1 MTKTVD
7 KLTPADWQRMD
18 IAELI
23 DRNESANWSDMGC
36 YKTSTALWT
45 HDYKVK
51 RDKIDVPSILVITN
65 RSGKG
70 AFFRD
75 IPKTTD
81 GYTILNVDT
90 NKVSMVIGGRSLKI
104 GKDYP
109 AEVKVP
115 HITVTHYH
123 VFQKCNTGK
132 TQECPDCKG
141 IGLQE
146 FRWVRNKEG
155 KMDKVGIP
163 CDTCNM
169 KGNLPL
175 PDTQGDRLLK
185 KHWDVVIVDEAHRM
199 KNPDTHW
206 TKNIK
211 KLKCTYKHIM
221 TGTGFINRPDEIF
234 SLLQFLDPQK
244 YTSFWDFRGYFC
256 EIDDWS
262 GWAVVK
268 GVLPHRKDEFR
279 KLVREFGP
287 RREKTEVLKHLTEPV
302 YEEKVVAL
310 SPTQRRMYNDIKHEL
325 ETLDQQGYPITSPNV
340 LSQLNRLRQVCVAT
354 PEVVSEYYDEK
365 EERRVI
371 EIRLVEP
378 SSKLDAFMEVLDG
391 LRWDDESRQ
400 QIVVFSNFNDPLELL
415 TKRLETAKVPYIW
428 MQAKDN
434 DDTRFRKWY
443 QDWPTKEHQV
453 FLSTVSLGG
462 ESIDLTSA
470 QYVCFLDQSWSPKDN
485 NQARDRIWRPG
496 QVNTPVVI
504 NLFAE
509 DTVDYYVLD
518 KLKTKQNWFNE
529 IFGRENTTG
538 LESEAMSDALNIAF
552 G

>member
-1 MTKTVD
+1 MAAKTAD
-7 KLTPADWQRMD
+7 KLVPADWQRTD
-18 IAELI
+18 ISELI
-23 DRNESANWSDMGC
+23 ERDVSANWSDMGC

-51 RDKIDVPSILVITN
+51 RDEIEVPSILVITT
-65 RSGKG
+65 RGGKG

-81 GYTILNVDT
+81 GYTIINVDT
-90 NKVSMVIGGRSLKI
+90 KRVSMVINGRSLKI
-104 GKDYP
+104 GSKFPD
-109 AEVKVP
+109 EVKVP
-115 HITVTHYH
+115 HIVVTHYN
-123 VFQKCNTGK
+123 VMQKCNLGK

-141 IGLQE
+141 IGLQD
-146 FRWVRNKEG
+146 FRWVRNQAG
-155 KMDKVGIP
+155 GMDKVGIP

-175 PDTQGDRLLK
+175 PLTQGDRLLL

-211 KLKCTYKHIM
+211 KLKCKYKHIM

-234 SLLQFLDPQK
+234 SLLQFLDPK
-244 YTSFWDFRGYFC
+244 RFTSYWDFRGYFC
-256 EIDDWS
+256 EIDDWT

-279 KLVREFGP
+279 KTVREFGP
-287 RREKTEVLKHLTEPV
+287 RRAKTEVLKELKEPV
-302 YEEKVVAL
+302 YETVTVQL
-310 SPTQRRMYNDIKHEL
+310 SATQLRMYQEIKTEL
-325 ETLDQQGYPITSPNV
+325 ETLDKQGYPITSPNV
-340 LSQLNRLRQVCVAT
+340 LSQLNRLRQICVAT
-354 PEVVSEYYDEK
+354 PVVVDEYYDEK
-365 EERRVI
+365 EQRRVLKI
-371 EIRLVEP
+371 KLEEP
-378 SSKLDAFMEVLDG
+378 SSKLDALEEVIEG
-391 LRWDDESRQ
+391 LRWDDDERQ
-400 QIVVFSNFNDPLELL
+400 QIVVFSNFNDPLDLL
-415 TKRLETAKVPYIW
+415 QARLDPKFDKNGKQYDKGTPYIRLK
-428 MQAKDN
+428 ASDN
-434 DDTRFRKWY
+434 DDVRLEKWLHT
-443 QDWPTKEHQV
+443 WPKKEHQV

-470 QYVCFLDQSWSPKDN
+470 QYVAFLDQSWSPKDN

-504 NLFAE
+504 NFFAE

-518 KLKTKQNWFNE
+518 KLNTKQNWFNE
-529 IFGRENTTG
+529 IFGRE
-538 LESEAMSDALNIAF
+538 EVEVAA
-552 G
+552 